1 MYDIEITT
9 YNLDGSIISNDI
21 VQGVNI
27 NSNYTLWK
35 VLGGEKIYS
44 V

>member
-35 VLGGEKIYS
+35 VLGGENL
-44 V
+44 